1 MRDYGNK
8 IFHTLVYMADKT
20 LRDLLIVILRSV
32 VRECNSILRKNQ

>member
-20 LRDLLIVILRSV
+20 LRDLLIVKMRSV
-32 VRECNSILRKNQ
+32 VRERIIELRENQ